1 MKFIKGLIKFILG
14 LLIIVI
20 LLGGGTYVFVRVK
33 YGIDPI
39 NTINQLSQLNEKVDE
54 KKLAPDPFD
63 ENDLTGA
70 MTSLNNSVPNLVSYD
85 EQNGYSFNYSIDKR
99 FVATYQITDKEL
111 GALAD
116 TLLKTQAKDGIKIGD
131 TLVPISLID
140 FSFSPNIISGET
152 ITTFS
157 VLVKI
162 SLDPFIAKMSS
173 FPLNMLRNKVPENL
187 YVNSIFDVTKTD
199 DSFGYNVNH
208 NTLKLNYLTS
218 ADSED
223 FINTLNAL
231 LSIGTAESLNLTIG
245 SKIMDL
251 LIGTKFNPSLIY
263 NLSYLG
269 ASTYEF
275 SYTNNQNLLTVK

>member
-162 SLDPFIAKMSS
+162 SLDPFIAKMNS

-251 LIGTKFNPSLIY
+251 LIGTKFNLGLIY

>member
-1 MKFIKGLIKFILG
+1 
-14 LLIIVI
+14 
-20 LLGGGTYVFVRVK
+20 
-33 YGIDPI
+33 
-39 NTINQLSQLNEKVDE
+39 
-54 KKLAPDPFD
+54 
-63 ENDLTGA
+63 
-70 MTSLNNSVPNLVSYD
+70 
-85 EQNGYSFNYSIDKR
+85 
-99 FVATYQITDKEL
+99 
-111 GALAD
+111 
-116 TLLKTQAKDGIKIGD
+116 
-131 TLVPISLID
+131 
-140 FSFSPNIISGET
+140 
-152 ITTFS
+152 
-157 VLVKI
+157 
-162 SLDPFIAKMSS
+162 MSS

-245 SKIMDL
+245 SKIMNL
-251 LIGTKFNPSLIY
+251 LIGTQFDPGLIY

-269 ASTYEF
+269 ATTYEF